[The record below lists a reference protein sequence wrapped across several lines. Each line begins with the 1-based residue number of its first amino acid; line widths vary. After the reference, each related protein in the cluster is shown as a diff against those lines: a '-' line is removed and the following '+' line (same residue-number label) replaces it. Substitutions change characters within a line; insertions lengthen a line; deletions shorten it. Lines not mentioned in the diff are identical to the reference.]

1 MSRGF
6 VREGDQED
14 PIVIPQRAVLPEN
27 TINYVT
33 PNGRQ
38 ELLDELKW
46 LEDELGGLK
55 NENETDLRRSK
66 MLIHGRIKL
75 LKERIASARVL
86 APAKQS
92 QDQVR
97 FGATVKFKNKALKTP
112 QTVTIVGVDEANV
125 SKRKIAF
132 NTPIAIALAGAKVND
147 VIDFKLG
154 QELRKLE
161 VLQIE
166 Y

>member
-6 VREGDQED
+6 VREGDQEE
-14 PIVIPQRAVLPEN
+14 PIVIPQRAVLPEK
-27 TINYVT
+27 TMNYVT
-33 PNGRQ
+33 PIGLQ
-38 ELLDELKW
+38 ELLDELEW

-55 NENETDLRRSK
+55 NENETDLRRSQ

-75 LKERIASARVL
+75 LKERIVSARVL
-86 APAKQS
+86 APASQS

-97 FGATVKFKNKALKTP
+97 FGATVKFKNKALKAT
-112 QTVTIVGVDEANV
+112 QIVTIVGVDEANV
-125 SKRKIAF
+125 SIGKIAF
-132 NTPIAIALAGAKVND
+132 NTPIAKALAGAKVND

-161 VLQIE
+161 VLEIE